1 LDEINSYKEYS
12 YAEIHNY
19 KNHKTASKVSINNEK
34 YIMKPGI
41 GIVVE
46 AGFDIVDFN
55 GNVMKPE
62 QYAVK
67 STDGNKI
74 INSESIES
82 KYDVKNNGEYDMNL
96 VKEEALDLNTINNDI
111 KINNR

>member
-1 LDEINSYKEYS
+1 
-12 YAEIHNY
+12 
-19 KNHKTASKVSINNEK
+19 
-34 YIMKPGI
+34 
-41 GIVVE
+41 
-46 AGFDIVDFN
+46 
-55 GNVMKPE
+55 MKPE

-82 KYDVKNNGEYDMNL
+82 KYDVKNNVEYDMNL

-111 KINNR
+111 KINHKKYDINDLMINLNMNHPSMIIRF

>member
-1 LDEINSYKEYS
+1 
-12 YAEIHNY
+12 
-19 KNHKTASKVSINNEK
+19 
-34 YIMKPGI
+34 MKPGI
-41 GIVVE
+41 GIVAE
-46 AGFDIVDFN
+46 AGFDIIDFN

-74 INSESIES
+74 INSENIES
-82 KYDVKNNGEYDMNL
+82 KYDVKNNVEYDMNL

-111 KINNR
+111 KINHKKYDINDLMINLNMNHPSMIIRF